1 MNDPALEFQSLE
13 LLCLNGNGIADH
25 TAGNH
30 LALRIVARSVFHND
44 GITARLH
51 CLTDLIAASLALRLR
66 RTVCRCIRREVNDP
80 ARHLMSLWNALF
92 IAARL
97 FTVIPVVGYIRAEH
111 LDLLSIDHGIHAGA
125 DEVAGS
131 ILLDV
136 PNPLAFACNVN
147 ILVPRIEYVLVGRL
161 LDLAGGAGRAVFL
174 LAIRS
179 LLTNSIFGRS
189 KGALIFAVA
198 VGLLIDG
205 GAPLLIGI
213 RKRLFR
219 AAGLALLPV
228 AALVIPHNILA
239 LVRIEILIL
248 DKFKYMKLHL
258 VCFRKQNIRK
268 IVNILPVIFGC

>member
-1 MNDPALEFQSLE
+1 M
-13 LLCLNGNGIADH
+13 
-25 TAGNH
+25 T
-30 LALRIVARSVFHND
+30 
-44 GITARLH
+44 
-51 CLTDLIAASLALRLR
+51 
-66 RTVCRCIRREVNDP
+66 
-80 ARHLMSLWNALF
+80 ALF

-161 LDLAGGAGRAVFL
+161 LDLAGGAGRAAFL